1 MASSRRHAEIF
12 SAPDG
17 FYVRDLESRNGVIVN
32 RGKINNAYHL
42 SHGDRMVIGDT
53 LVYFSYPRPA
63 MTAGT
68 MNQDPTD
75 KTSVVRQVRG
85 EGAKELKRASQDPLS
100 TPTVSGMEHRVEFQA
115 LQ

>member
-17 FYVRDLESRNGVIVN
+17 FYVRDVESRNGVIVN

-63 MTAGT
+63 MTAGA
-68 MNQDPTD
+68 MKNDPTPT
-75 KTSVVRQVRG
+75 TSVVRQVKG
-85 EGAKELKRASQDPLS
+85 EGAKRIKRPSHTRGPHSRPHHTPPL
-100 TPTVSGMEHRVEFQA
+100 PV
-115 LQ
+115 